1 MKTAQLQVLTT
12 AAFRDWLRREAREDG
27 VSVAEL
33 MRSRSQLLASLLLT
47 EIGTSSASPS
57 VSFPANQTKHP
68 SSIHA

>member
-12 AAFRDWLRREAREDG
+12 AAFRDWLRREAREAG

-33 MRSRSQLLASLLLT
+33 VRIRSQLLASLFLS
-47 EIGTSSASPS
+47 EIGNSSAFPS

-68 SSIHA
+68 SSIDA